1 MDDDDEDDFEDDE
14 GDSDDDDDGGVDFER
29 KARQTVARLARQAK
43 ESDMEMN
50 TMQDQGFAM
59 PTVEEL
65 AAEGEMPAD
74 ITMLTAR
81 VKGTVRL
88 CIYTTNLNPNP
99 NPNPNPNSNPN
110 PDPNE
115 TPPLTLS
122 RPLLAQAATRLR
134 PEGGEAASRLQAP
147 PGGRRERHR
156 GAARGLVQCVL

>member
-14 GDSDDDDDGGVDFER
+14 GDSDDDDGGGVDFER

-110 PDPNE
+110 QG
-115 TPPLTLS
+115 LYLL
-122 RPLLAQAATRLR
+122 LLAALQRLD
-134 PEGGEAASRLQAP
+134 
-147 PGGRRERHR
+147 
-156 GAARGLVQCVL
+156 QCELLPLEVGQPK